1 MTAMQRGGEPNNA
14 FVFHLS
20 KIAAKKNSVCS
31 KERRVEG
38 GTGMQKKTF
47 GGRNRRE
54 GTPRYFDHKLRSGNL
69 LAYVYFGE
77 NLFIQRILN
86 I

>member
-1 MTAMQRGGEPNNA
+1 MQRGGEPNNA

-31 KERRVEG
+31 KERGVEG
-38 GTGMQKKTF
+38 GHRNAKEDF
-47 GGRNRRE
+47 WGRNRRE

-69 LAYVYFGE
+69 LAYVYLGE